1 MFKKKDSTLK
11 DTGKAKSQVN
21 NLALVIA
28 RMQKNADQ
36 VEKDVLRA
44 EELLLVDAENEKSSK
59 PFQHQKDVSDSLA
72 EAEGLLKDLF
82 LDVDRAKKMGHP
94 QAGEIENDVSHLHE
108 RWLKDCTVY
117 RDVYEPVNE
126 VELLPRIDWAQA
138 LNQKQRQLNTEEFGP
153 TLADVEK
160 QIAAHNILHKE
171 IEAYN
176 SQMSPGTTSSKE
188 EYAAIKKQYTNL
200 LDNSKW
206 RRHYLNSLYEYMQGC
221 KKEMTYLQGEEGK
234 ILKQDWSD
242 LMVDPMDVRR
252 QYEIFKN
259 NNLLSHETEVN
270 KLQDDGEHLLELK
283 HPANRTIQAQ
293 RDAVRKEW
301 EKFLNLCICQETH
314 LDNVQE
320 FKKYQH
326 DAESLSESLSK
337 LGSGLEPKALKGK
350 TNTEILLQLESE
362 EKTVQQ
368 NEQLLADLRKR
379 STTISPL
386 KLRRSLPSQQKG
398 VESLCDWSTPKASL
412 ARGEPFTLKSNG
424 NNESWE
430 VQSRDG
436 SIKTFPGVCF
446 SIPPPD
452 PEAIDKVDLLGS
464 ELAELKN
471 KRAALLASL
480 KNQPSEVSRPQQ
492 VAKVSSAPV
501 DPKATELTGRLD
513 KLDKDLAQAEQG
525 ILNRLRTPLD
535 RSNSAQDLAGRLKDQ
550 EKAAEALQAL
560 KQQKE
565 SSDRD
570 LSTLSKGALSTP
582 LSEKLNAVK
591 NKQDCINSLNDLY
604 TEKARSSLNLENQI
618 KKVDGVL
625 SNFEKQLSKDG
636 TVSDAPKATQ
646 IRLQEIQNLKKDVA
660 GAQPDM
666 QKLSKDL
673 ETTEKLCSSL
683 QQGYQEFCPDIGRQ
697 RAEATK
703 LQSRYANVGSQV
715 QEREKLLQ
723 EAAIKNQDFQNV
735 SQSLSSFLDNLPNNK
750 ISPTDNLAQIN
761 AKQASQERVVED
773 IKRKGDDIDRVMD
786 LSLDL
791 QDILQEY
798 ETNCEKYNSTVNSA
812 KPKDAKKPNTS
823 TLSDSVQKQEKALVN
838 RYAKTAA
845 ESNQMLGQMGLVKK
859 INAQNEEKVNVVTQ
873 QQVQQQQSQQK
884 SQDEVSVLQ
893 EELQAETAKRSAT
906 ESELGT
912 FKTRLLALKNRRG
925 VERLEEKE
933 VLQYYRDPKMVSD
946 LEDLQ
951 NTLHKE
957 ALKRAGTQSEIELL
971 NKKITSLERD
981 FKNTQP
987 KLVTRE
993 VTETERDPQ
1002 LDVEATKLK
1011 EEIKKMKTDVRDKD
1025 GEMQQMKTE
1034 VVLLEQKK
1042 PSIKQRVV
1050 QKEVVKI
1057 EKDPEMLKAVRK
1069 TETDLTDEGERCR
1082 SLNSQIFQTRSQINI
1097 LERLIPTLEPKVVTK
1112 ELKRVER
1119 DPEAIKESQ
1128 QLRSVLEEERS
1139 ENVLLGKEVNDL
1151 QVRHSLLEKIK
1162 PKMETKE
1169 IINEIYRISPEQ
1181 EKELAHLKREI
1192 QDSRTKYSNLEQE
1205 IRLVKVSLDD
1215 VKAQKPQVEWKEVIQ
1230 DVVKEE
1236 RSPENAREIQRL
1248 SDQVT
1253 ILRTTYKNSQDQLS
1267 RLIKERD
1274 EWKAE
1279 KSKVE
1284 TKIVSKEV
1292 VNYVN
1297 DPLLEKEADRLRREV
1312 REETQRRR
1320 TTEELV
1326 FDLQNKYIQLERQ
1339 KPEEKVVIQ
1348 EVVNLQKDPQQKMEH
1363 ERLERKVDDEISSRR
1378 QMDLDVQQLRAQME
1392 DKQRTIKLSDE
1403 PQKRVQAETELRLMK
1418 ERIYELETA
1427 PPPIEENIVMEEVL
1441 KVERD
1446 PKLDKLTIGLRGEM
1460 DTESNNIIRLQR
1472 DIRNLTTQIEILQ
1485 REKSGEKT
1493 IYKEVIRVE
1502 KDRVLETERYH
1513 LRDQVLQ
1520 ETHARRDLEDEIR
1533 KQEEKLNR
1541 LQSKKASTSQEEV
1554 SLIQMRDAL
1563 QREKENLQRELR
1575 TLESEK
1581 QDISVSF
1588 QQQARLMSERTQV
1601 SRQKGIKMESDIQHL
1616 ERDILDEKD
1625 KIYKCESTI
1634 RELQNSLK
1642 KENSAEMQTKETNV
1656 STRITILD
1664 PETGKDMSPYQAFT
1678 QGLIDRVQYLHLQD
1692 LECDWEELTAKGPEG
1707 EVSVLQDRKS
1717 GKQYSIKNAVKEGKV
1732 TPYQMQQY
1740 RDGKMSISEFALLVA
1755 GDTKTTAAIS
1765 PAARMY
1771 SNSAKDNDGEY
1782 PIAGIYDS
1790 STNSCLNVRAAAGC
1804 KLVDT
1809 TTAQKLLEAQ
1819 AATGGII
1826 DLNTKERYSVHKAA
1840 ELGLIDSSQLQR
1852 LLNAQKAFTG
1862 VEDPITRERL
1872 CVGVAV
1878 QKGWMPKDT
1887 AMRYM
1892 EAQFLTGGLV
1902 DPNRSGRIDIV
1913 EAVSSKM
1920 IDGTMQRELQVEGNY
1935 PKELTDPV
1943 TKERISYKQAM
1954 ARSKIDPQSGLLML
1968 PASSKDSGPTYYS
1981 HRIGY

>member
-176 SQMSPGTTSSKE
+176 SQMSPGTTSS
-188 EYAAIKKQYTNL
+188 KKQYTNL

-492 VAKVSSAPV
+492 VVLICRHFFSSSAKVSSAPV

-646 IRLQEIQNLKKDVA
+646 IRLQEIQVFHPQNVI
-660 GAQPDM
+660 
-666 QKLSKDL
+666 LSKDL

-761 AKQASQERVVED
+761 AKQASQEVSISMVTFKCSVCSG
-773 IKRKGDDIDRVMD
+773 IIH
-786 LSLDL
+786 L
-791 QDILQEY
+791 
-798 ETNCEKYNSTVNSA
+798 ETTRNTVNSA
-812 KPKDAKKPNTS
+812 KPKD
-823 TLSDSVQKQEKALVN
+823 
-838 RYAKTAA
+838 
-845 ESNQMLGQMGLVKK
+845 
-859 INAQNEEKVNVVTQ
+859 NEEKVNVVTQ